1 MTEGALPFIMQEMFK
16 IPLPFVVYIA
26 SHNPHKIQEIQEI
39 VSTQAFTQELLAKVA
54 ALGYMCQ
61 DEALCRRSTTEA
73 ESTLQAPT
81 SFFSFRSI
89 GEIAPYQ
96 APEEN
101 GISYLE
107 NAKIKAEYAY
117 HLGKKK
123 VDVLADDSGLEVAA
137 LGGFPGIHSAR
148 FAPEEEQIP
157 RLLEKMKDITKP
169 EDRGLCFHCA
179 VAFAGC
185 DGQGAPW
192 EFSLEREVSGQ
203 MLMEPQ
209 GSKGFG
215 YDPIFYLPFLEKSF
229 AQVPTEVKNQYS
241 HRGKAVRAF
250 CLAYLEGKLG
260 HVAR

>member
-26 SHNPHKIQEIQEI
+26 SHNLHKIEEIQQI
-39 VSTQAFTQELLAKVA
+39 VSTQSFTKELLAQVM
-54 ALGYMCQ
+54 ALGYVC
-61 DEALCRRSTTEA
+61 DGDALYRRSTTEA
-73 ESTLQAPT
+73 EPPLQAPT

-89 GEIAPYQ
+89 GEVVPYQ

-101 GISYLE
+101 GTTYLE

-117 HLGKKK
+117 HLGKGE

-157 RLLEKMKDITKP
+157 QLLEKMKDVTDPK
-169 EDRGLCFHCA
+169 DRGLCFHCA
-179 VAFAGC
+179 VAFAGH
-185 DGQGAPW
+185 DGMGKPW
-192 EFSLEREVSGQ
+192 EFGLEREVSGQ
-203 MLMEPQ
+203 MLTGPQ

-215 YDPIFYLPFLEKSF
+215 YDPIFYLPSLEKSF
-229 AQVPTEVKNQYS
+229 AQVPTDIKNQYS